1 MLIWGR
7 SGHLF
12 LLVMIFSVF
21 LTEDNAGNC
30 GQANNFGFGFECSGG
45 IERFIIFCNSKV
57 KWSVG
62 EALDEMLGT

>member
-1 MLIWGR
+1 MLIWGCV
-7 SGHLF
+7 GHLF

-45 IERFIIFCNSKV
+45 IERFIIFCNTK
-57 KWSVG
+57 
-62 EALDEMLGT
+62 